1 MVDEMRKLREKYAMP
16 KSVLLV
22 PDKLEIQVQRIA
34 YDRFHLSY
42 KEYFSYLPNEI
53 FNLVVLTTMNIM
65 SQIGVPKE
73 KVTRIAENGV
83 GMELDGDFSIIAGAV
98 LSELLIQKRFNED
111 ETISFFSKVART
123 VKAFNEWSS
132 AEFEWNSEIEKRY
145 FDTMEKIF
153 EIVQAHPTLSSEI
166 EAIKKKC
173 SQSNQTLDSD
183 KDEGNAPE
191 TAS

>member
-16 KSVLLV
+16 KNILLV

-34 YDRFHLSY
+34 YDRFYLSY

-53 FNLVVLTTMNIM
+53 LNLFVPATMNIM

-83 GMELDGDFSIIAGAV
+83 GIELDGNLSIIAGAV
-98 LSELLIQKRFNED
+98 LRELLIQKRFNED
-111 ETISFFSKVART
+111 ETVSFFSTIART
-123 VKAFNEWSS
+123 VKALNEFSNV
-132 AEFEWNSEIEKRY
+132 EFEWNSEIEKRY
-145 FDTMEKIF
+145 FDTMMKLSEVI
-153 EIVQAHPTLSSEI
+153 QAHPTLSSEI
-166 EAIKKKC
+166 EAIVKEC
-173 SQSNQTLDSD
+173 SKSNQTLNSD
-183 KDEGNAPE
+183 KDEGNVSE

>member
-16 KSVLLV
+16 KSILLV

-53 FNLVVLTTMNIM
+53 FNLFVPPTMNIM
-65 SQIGVPKE
+65 SQLGVPKE

-83 GMELDGDFSIIAGAV
+83 GREMDGDLFIIAGAV
-98 LSELLIQKRFNED
+98 LRELLIQKRFNED
-111 ETISFFSKVART
+111 ETISFFSTIART
-123 VKAFNEWSS
+123 VKALNEFSNV
-132 AEFEWNSEIEKRY
+132 EFEWNSEIEKRY
-145 FDTMEKIF
+145 FDTMDKIF
-153 EIVQAHPTLSSEI
+153 EIGQAHPTLSSEM

-173 SQSNQTLDSD
+173 SQSNQTLNSD
-183 KDEGNAPE
+183 KDERNAPE
-191 TAS
+191 TAI

>member
-53 FNLVVLTTMNIM
+53 LNLVVPATMNIM

-83 GMELDGDFSIIAGAV
+83 GMEWDGDFSIIAGAV
-98 LSELLIQKRFNED
+98 LSELLLQKRFKED
-111 ETISFFSKVART
+111 ETISFFSTVART
-123 VKAFNEWSS
+123 VKALNEFSNV
-132 AEFEWNSEIEKRY
+132 EFDWNSEIQERY
-145 FDTMEKIF
+145 YDTMEKIF
-153 EIVQAHPTLSSEI
+153 EIVQAHPMLSSEI
-166 EAIKKKC
+166 EAIVKKC
-173 SQSNQTLDSD
+173 SQSNQTRNSD
-183 KDEGNAPE
+183 KDEGNAPA